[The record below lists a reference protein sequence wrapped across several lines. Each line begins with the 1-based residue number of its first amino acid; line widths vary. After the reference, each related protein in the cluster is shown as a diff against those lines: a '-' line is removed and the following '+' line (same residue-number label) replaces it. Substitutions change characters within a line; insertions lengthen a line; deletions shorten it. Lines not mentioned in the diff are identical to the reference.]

1 MTLSMTDM
9 RGLWHE
15 RESGKTGVE
24 PIQKPTS
31 WALRLWL
38 LAGLRHPFL
47 FHPFF
52 STLHPSV
59 SGDLRSIGVF
69 GEELIL
75 WVCILRQAPRRPPAD
90 HLFKQ
95 ANFLLDELKSSK
107 AAQELPVV
115 SVDDGLFVIAALLDQ
130 VAMSLPDLRP
140 WWSQSPLQARRWMT
154 NNAGVEVFE
163 RVERVRQGPPMV
175 LATYVAVLGC
185 GYLGKFGLGRD
196 QYQLNQLRLQ
206 LARELKIDA
215 DRDIQGGAIK
225 PYRYDTL
232 PAEFIPREPWFKSVW
247 MGRALAILLV
257 LSTGWWVGLLLYWH
271 FR

>member
-1 MTLSMTDM
+1 MCTLG
-9 RGLWHE
+9 R
-15 RESGKTGVE
+15 
-24 PIQKPTS
+24 
-31 WALRLWL
+31 
-38 LAGLRHPFL
+38 
-47 FHPFF
+47 
-52 STLHPSV
+52 SV
-59 SGDLRSIGVF
+59 SDYRSIGVF

-75 WVCILRQAPRRPPAD
+75 WICMLRQAPRRPPPD

-115 SVDDGLFVIAALLDQ
+115 SADDGMFAIAALLDE
-130 VAMSLPDLRP
+130 VAMALPDMRP

-163 RVERVRQGPPMV
+163 RLERVRQGPPNV

-185 GYLGKFGLGRD
+185 GYLGKFGLFGARD
-196 QYQLNQLRLQ
+196 QYTLNQLRAQ

-215 DRDIQGGAIK
+215 DRDVQGGAIK

-232 PAEFIPREPWFKSVW
+232 PAEFIPKDPWYKSVW
-247 MGRALAILLV
+247 MGRIFALLLV
-257 LSTGWWVGLLLYWH
+257 ASGAAWLGSILYGH